1 MSYQKLII
9 IGNLGKDPEMRYMP
23 DGTAVTNLNVATN
36 RKWNNPD
43 GSKGEETTW
52 FRVTLWRKDAENAAQ
67 YLAKGRQVMIEGRLT
82 PDKTTG
88 GPKIF
93 TRQDGS
99 AGSSYEMTADRFV
112 MLGSRQDNDGQPQ
125 APRQQ
130 APESQANANPYDDGE
145 DHLSQFDNDDIP
157 F

>member
-9 IGNLGKDPEMRYMP
+9 VGNLGRDPEMRYMP
-23 DGTAVTNLNVATN
+23 DGTPVTTLSVATN

-43 GSKGEETTW
+43 GSKSEETTW

-67 YLAKGRQVMIEGRLT
+67 YLTKGARILVEGRLT
-82 PDKTTG
+82 PDKATG
-88 GPKIF
+88 GPKIW

-99 AGSSYEMTADRFV
+99 AGANYEVTAERFT
-112 MLGSRQDNDGQPQ
+112 MLGSRGETAG
-125 APRQQ
+125 APG
-130 APESQANANPYDDGE
+130 AAEAHEEYEVEG
-145 DHLSQFDNDDIP
+145 DIP